1 MPDQPAGE
9 VLRASSLFG
18 ALDDASLAAL
28 LQAGRRR
35 TVQRGGFLFFEGDD
49 STSLVVLVAG
59 RLKLVVTSPGGEQ
72 LLLGTLEP
80 PAVLG
85 EIGVIDG
92 GPRSATAEVLEDAT
106 VLMFPAAEIWRL
118 LRADFVFV
126 EAMLTH
132 LTRRTRTLTKTT
144 ADLVFLDLPGRLARL
159 LAETTAGDAAGG
171 LRGLSQ
177 AELGQRVGAS
187 RQSVNAALQMFARR
201 RWVELSRQQ
210 VSVLDAEALERFA
223 VER

>member
-1 MPDQPAGE
+1 MSDQLAADA
-9 VLRASSLFG
+9 LRASSLFG
-18 ALDDASLAAL
+18 ALEEASLAAL
-28 LQAGRRR
+28 VDVARRR
-35 TVQRGGFLFFEGDD
+35 NVRRGGFLFFEGDD
-49 STSLVVLVAG
+49 STSVVLLVTG

-106 VLMFPAAEIWRL
+106 VLMVPAGEIWRL
-118 LRADFVFV
+118 LRSDFAFV
-126 EAMLTH
+126 EAVLAH

-159 LAETTAGDAAGG
+159 LAETSAGDAAGE

-187 RQSVNAALQMFARR
+187 RQSVNAALRMFARR

-210 VSVLDAEALERFA
+210 VTVLDAEALARFA
-223 VER
+223 AAR